1 MLQSRSVATKIL
13 PCRRSVCHFAL
24 RRGLCIIS
32 PAVVTTT
39 VPENM
44 TVTSTNRSF
53 SSIATANQ
61 RLFEANIAS
70 TRHCRYKSSLPIDDD
85 DYQNKSLIPFLLA
98 DIGEGIAEVE
108 VLQWFVEPGEQVK
121 QFDKVCEV
129 QSDKANV
136 EITSR
141 FDGVVESLAD
151 SSQMVRVGTPLM
163 HLWVERTNDADKAT
177 TVAPMHNVDVE
188 QDKLHIPTFA
198 SSYQTNKVSATPAVR
213 KLGMEYSLDL
223 GNVVGSGPNGRVL
236 KSDVLQMLQQSGRI
250 ATPKNTDDKQSST
263 YSGQLTTNPTIE
275 NTELTKVPTQG
286 ERQDETV
293 PIRGYNRLMVKTMT
307 ESLSIPHMCYA
318 DEINMNQV
326 LQARKSVDGIK
337 LSILPFAVKA
347 ASLGMTD
354 YPVLNS
360 SLNLQEMTITY
371 HANHNIG
378 VAMDTPRGLAVP
390 VVKECQNLSIVE
402 IAQELDRLKVAAAG
416 GNLSEADISGATFTL
431 SNIGAIGGTYMSPIV
446 ASPQVAIGAM
456 GKIQRLPRFVGDA
469 VEGVNIMQISWGG
482 DHRVIDGATMARFS
496 NRWKELMENPMAMVF
511 RMK

>member
-1 MLQSRSVATKIL
+1 MA
-13 PCRRSVCHFAL
+13 
-24 RRGLCIIS
+24 G
-32 PAVVTTT
+32 
-39 VPENM
+39 
-44 TVTSTNRSF
+44 TNRSF

-61 RLFEANIAS
+61 RLLEENISS
-70 TRHCRYKSSLPIDDD
+70 TRHCRYKSSLPIEDD

-177 TVAPMHNVDVE
+177 TVAPLHNVDVE

-198 SSYQTNKVSATPAVR
+198 SSYQTNKVLATPAVR

-263 YSGQLTTNPTIE
+263 YSGQSTTNAKIE
-275 NTELTKVPTQG
+275 NTELTKAPAQG
-286 ERQDETV
+286 QRQDETV

-390 VVKECQNLSIVE
+390 VVKECQNLSILE
-402 IAQELDRLKVAAAG
+402 IAQELDRLKVAVCCSACILLSFFSNKFKFTHTDSFSFHLQAAG

>member
-1 MLQSRSVATKIL
+1 MLDDGLQNSHPLDTILLQIL
-13 PCRRSVCHFAL
+13 PCRCSVFSHPFAL
-24 RRGLCIIS
+24 RRGLSIIS
-32 PAVVTTT
+32 HPVVTL
-39 VPENM
+39 
-44 TVTSTNRSF
+44 TSPNRSF
-53 SSIATANQ
+53 RTIATAAAAAANQ
-61 RLFEANIAS
+61 LSFESFGPI
-70 TRHCRYKSSLPIDDD
+70 RHCRYKSSLSIEED
-85 DYQNKSLIPFLLA
+85 DYQNKKLTPFLLA

-108 VLQWFVEPGEQVK
+108 VLQWFVEPGEHVK

-141 FDGVVESLAD
+141 FDGIVESLAD
-151 SSQMVRVGTPLM
+151 SSQMVQVGTPLM
-163 HLWVERTNDADKAT
+163 HLWVEHTNDADQAAN
-177 TVAPMHNVDVE
+177 VAPLHNVDVE

-198 SSYQTNKVSATPAVR
+198 SSYQTHKVLATPAVR

-250 ATPKNTDDKQSST
+250 MMAMPKNPDEKPLNEYPTEQST
-263 YSGQLTTNPTIE
+263 LNPSAVE
-275 NTELTKVPTQG
+275 TELTRAPMHGQ
-286 ERQDETV
+286 RQDETV

-326 LQARKSVDGIK
+326 LRARKSVDGIK

-354 YPVLNS
+354 NPVVNS

-390 VVKECQNLSIVE
+390 VVKACQNLSILE
-402 IAQELDRLKVAAAG
+402 IAQELDRLKVAVSYSV
-416 GNLSEADISGATFTL
+416 LFPL
-431 SNIGAIGGTYMSPIV
+431 
-446 ASPQVAIGAM
+446 
-456 GKIQRLPRFVGDA
+456 
-469 VEGVNIMQISWGG
+469 
-482 DHRVIDGATMARFS
+482 
-496 NRWKELMENPMAMVF
+496 
-511 RMK
+511 